1 MPRRITGAFQLSLP
15 CTFHVDYYFCS
26 ELLAEQ
32 EKLKDGA
39 RGLKDELERL
49 LKDSEQKKRELKKA
63 EDGYVRQEQANISA
77 AISASAGG
85 TIDEKKRYIGA
96 LQEAMKRKLNN
107 LDALHLT
114 VSNYEVLYLYL
125 IETALYYRFVNM
137 LFTLPFRHKP
147 RTTGVPLV
155 S

>member
-1 MPRRITGAFQLSLP
+1 MIFPSFVFLLNPSKI
-15 CTFHVDYYFCS
+15 CS

-49 LKDSEQKKRELKKA
+49 QKQSEQKKQELKKA
-63 EDGYVRQEQANISA
+63 EDAYVRQEQANISA

-85 TIDEKKRYIGA
+85 TVDEKKRYIGA

-114 VSNYEVLYLYL
+114 VSNYEVLN
-125 IETALYYRFVNM
+125 FV
-137 LFTLPFRHKP
+137 
-147 RTTGVPLV
+147 
-155 S
+155 